1 VTEKAQFGESVIY
14 FIGDGGGIDPQYF
27 VMLFYQQ
34 YRFYD
39 FENYRLNFNKSRTAS
54 TSNKMDRKMTHF
66 SDNSFKIL
74 FR

>member
-54 TSNKMDRKMTHF
+54 TSNK
-66 SDNSFKIL
+66 KIWIQK
-74 FR
+74 